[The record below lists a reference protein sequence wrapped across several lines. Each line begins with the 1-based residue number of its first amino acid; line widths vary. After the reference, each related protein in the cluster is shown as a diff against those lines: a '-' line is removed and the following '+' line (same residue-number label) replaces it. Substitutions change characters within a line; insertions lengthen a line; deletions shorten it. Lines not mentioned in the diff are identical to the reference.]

1 MIANYRQL
9 TYHLIE
15 LVKNWKMYILSLTHD
30 LKLRKEKLSFYHQ
43 ENNILLLL
51 LNDTSFFSTSFLSN
65 FYHFSLRN
73 DPFLLKP
80 IFYLQ
85 KKEETALCLTPE
97 ERQLKRLINIKPS
110 QVLSIISGI
119 RQLYFEML
127 SYGNS
132 HRLFQR
138 RGLTK
143 MHMQSQ
149 KQLIYNGEDLR
160 RNQELEMAKIKG
172 TMAR

>member
-80 IFYLQ
+80 IFYL
-85 KKEETALCLTPE
+85 
-97 ERQLKRLINIKPS
+97 
-110 QVLSIISGI
+110 
-119 RQLYFEML
+119 
-127 SYGNS
+127 
-132 HRLFQR
+132 
-138 RGLTK
+138 
-143 MHMQSQ
+143 
-149 KQLIYNGEDLR
+149 
-160 RNQELEMAKIKG
+160 
-172 TMAR
+172 